1 MNYKIVQN
9 INEQTKLAF
18 SSGKMYILKQICI
31 SDTDMYKKLMT
42 LQCDNVIKFY
52 ETVTLDGKFY
62 IVEEYVNGMTLSE
75 YLDLAGCLNEAQT
88 SQIVLQVCAGL
99 EAVHKLGIIHRDI
112 NPNNI
117 MITPDGTVKIIDF
130 GISRTVKVNQS
141 LDTQILGTQGFT
153 APEQFG
159 FHQTGQRA
167 DIYSVGVLINY
178 IRTKK
183 LPHEKLTSG
192 YLSEIVLKATRI
204 DEADRYGDIC
214 EITCALQKKRR
225 KNKILRT
232 VPGFR
237 QGVWWHGVIA
247 CIYYLILDFFLIIAP
262 ISAKSFFSGCL
273 YFLYFFFS
281 FAVPVPILTNFLN
294 WTDRLQFIANKRKG
308 TKILIQI
315 VFAICSVLLSFSFI
329 IASP

>member
-117 MITPDGTVKIIDF
+117 MITPDGTVDF
-130 GISRTVKVNQS
+130 DG
-141 LDTQILGTQGFT
+141 
-153 APEQFG
+153 
-159 FHQTGQRA
+159 
-167 DIYSVGVLINY
+167 
-178 IRTKK
+178 
-183 LPHEKLTSG
+183 
-192 YLSEIVLKATRI
+192 
-204 DEADRYGDIC
+204 EA
-214 EITCALQKKRR
+214 
-225 KNKILRT
+225 
-232 VPGFR
+232 F
-237 QGVWWHGVIA
+237 
-247 CIYYLILDFFLIIAP
+247 
-262 ISAKSFFSGCL
+262 
-273 YFLYFFFS
+273 
-281 FAVPVPILTNFLN
+281 
-294 WTDRLQFIANKRKG
+294 
-308 TKILIQI
+308 
-315 VFAICSVLLSFSFI
+315 
-329 IASP
+329 